1 MADSVE
7 LFAGVPDEWGDAS
20 FRSLRVPVGLL
31 ISASRVSENTSA
43 EVTNDSDH
51 TQCVRIRTFGAK
63 AWEEAVTLEP
73 GDKAV
78 VYEVRVAPEDRGKL
92 IGKQG
97 RTIRS
102 VRSLIGAAASRRG
115 KRVAVEVLD

>member
-1 MADSVE
+1 MQELIAFMVRGLVENSGSVQ
-7 LFAGVPDEWGDAS
+7 V
-20 FRSLRVPVGLL
+20 R
-31 ISASRVSENTSA
+31 
-43 EVTNDSDH
+43 EV
-51 TQCVRIRTFGAK
+51 A
-63 AWEEAVTLEP
+63 
-73 GDKAV
+73 GDKAL

-102 VRSLIGAAASRRG
+102 VRSLAGAAASRRG